1 MNSYFILSLKEQ
13 ELETWGQYYCEFTNE
28 AIFEKLQ
35 FMVKLVMTRQ
45 KTIEIAEKMQ

>member
-1 MNSYFILSLKEQ
+1 MNSYFILSLKER

-35 FMVKLVMTRQ
+35 FMVKLVIARK
-45 KTIEIAEKMQ
+45 KTIKIAERML